1 MIVPLERG
9 HSRSVTLTP
18 CLMLDPAAFRNRS
31 RTLAATLW
39 VSAATFT
46 FFGVIAHAAN
56 AAKAPPAP
64 TPKPAENYPLKEY
77 LTGLAEQQWQARA
90 TTLAGIKTAAD
101 VEARGRYIRTTFLEG
116 IGGLPQTRTPLNARI
131 TGRFDRKGYRVENL
145 IYESV
150 PGCFVTANV
159 YIPTTGRG
167 PFPAIVGAAGHAMPD
182 GKANTTY
189 QRAFISL
196 AQRGFIVLAYD
207 PPAQGERFE
216 LQDPKTG
223 AMKSLGHISPGL
235 QCLLTGRPLARHFIW
250 DGIRAV
256 DYLLTRDDVDP
267 KRLGA
272 TGNSG
277 GGTQSAYLAV
287 AEPRLAA
294 AAPSCYWTSWE
305 QLWNSNGPQDSEQ
318 IIPGFIQHGLNFSD
332 YAVAM
337 APRPITMLTA
347 TRDMFPIEGARA
359 QHAEAQKLFALLGA
373 KEKAGFF
380 EYDDGHGWSQP
391 RRDAACAWFEK
402 WLYDRPTSAPEPAD
416 LQPDAQKTLTCTET
430 GFTVTALNSKTS
442 QRLNQD
448 WAEEIYP
455 KRKLGNVTNAEK
467 ARDTIAARLAIPRAR
482 RQPTALSAGRQ
493 TRSGLVDDEVIV
505 TSVTG
510 AQIQVILH
518 FPSGSGARQPAVI
531 ILRDDAAAGPAG
543 SDPEVV
549 AWRKAGYV
557 VAVAQLPGVDRT
569 PTKPNNYYSMR
580 YRTAM
585 RAILVGQTMAGIHTN
600 DLLAVFDV
608 ISARPEVD
616 SGKVSIL
623 GHGNLG
629 AIAQFAAALEPK
641 IARTISSGALVS
653 YMDLVRAPECPE
665 TFCDL
670 IVPGV
675 LQDLDLSDLAAVAGK
690 GKVIVVNPR
699 SSTGQPVSEAAAGAY
714 RQQARVVVATGP
726 VTPALLETR

>member
-1 MIVPLERG
+1 MGPVAR
-9 HSRSVTLTP
+9 VAKAAA
-18 CLMLDPAAFRNRS
+18 PAA
-31 RTLAATLW
+31 
-39 VSAATFT
+39 
-46 FFGVIAHAAN
+46 
-56 AAKAPPAP
+56 
-64 TPKPAENYPLKEY
+64 PKPTENYPLKEY
-77 LTGLAEQQWQARA
+77 LTGIAEQQWQARA
-90 TTLAGIKTAAD
+90 ATLAGIKTAAD
-101 VEARGRYIRTTFLEG
+101 VEARGRFVRATFLEG

-131 TGRFDRKGYRVENL
+131 TGQFERKGYRVENL

-150 PGCFVTANV
+150 PGCYVTANV

-167 PFPAIVGAAGHAMPD
+167 PFPAIVGAAGHSMPE
-182 GKANTTY
+182 GKAYPVY

-207 PPAQGERFE
+207 PPAQGERLE
-216 LQDPKTG
+216 LKDPNTG
-223 AMKSLGHISPGL
+223 EMKSLGHISPGL

-250 DGIRAV
+250 DGIRAI
-256 DYLLTRDDVDP
+256 DYLLTRSDVDP
-267 KRLGA
+267 TRLGA

-305 QLWNSNGPQDSEQ
+305 KLWNGNGPQDSEQ
-318 IIPGFIQHGLNFSD
+318 VIPGFIRHGLDFSD
-332 YAVAM
+332 YAIAM

-359 QHAEAQKLFALLGA
+359 QHAEARKLFALLGA
-373 KEKAGFF
+373 EEKAGFF

-402 WLYDRPTSAPEPAD
+402 WLYGRATSAPEPAD
-416 LQPDAQKTLTCTET
+416 LQPEAQKTLTCTET

-448 WAEEIYP
+448 WAEEIHP
-455 KRKLGNVTNAEK
+455 RRKLGNVTNAEK
-467 ARDTIAARLAIPRAR
+467 ARDVIAARLAISRTR
-482 RQPTALSAGRQ
+482 HQPAALSAGRQ
-493 TRSGLVDDEVIV
+493 TRSGLIGDEVIV

-510 AQIQVILH
+510 AQIQVMLH
-518 FPSGSGARQPAVI
+518 LPSGSGARQPAVI
-531 ILRDDAAAGPAG
+531 ILRDDAAAGPAE
-543 SDPEVV
+543 SDPEVA

-557 VAVAQLPGVDRT
+557 VAVARLPGIDRT
-569 PTKPNNYYSMR
+569 PVKPNNYYTMR

-616 SGKVSIL
+616 SGKVSVL

-629 AIAQFAAALEPK
+629 AIAQYAAALEPR

-675 LQDLDLSDLAAVAGK
+675 LQDLDLSDLAAVAGQ
-690 GKVIVVNPR
+690 GKVVVVNPL

-714 RQQARVVVATGP
+714 RQHARVVVAAGP
-726 VTPALLETR
+726 VMPALLEAR